1 MADTRQTEEM
11 IRHLQ
16 AAEQQWVRA
25 GKSLA
30 AIVPQEMVGAFNLL
44 AHPAAMMS
52 ATAALGLGATSQAT
66 GLWLGAWAGA
76 AENWHR
82 LAAAPLA
89 GNDKLENEAVRRVRE
104 AAETLIA
111 DAKSLADEVSR
122 PAARQSDRRQKAE
135 GTQLQMAEQ
144 AADAAPAQPE
154 AETKPERPD
163 DLKAITG
170 VGPKLEQVLNGLG
183 IWTYRRIAA
192 LTPAEIDWIEDY
204 LSFKGRITR
213 DDWLGQAAKL
223 AAGAP
228 DAS

>member
-1 MADTRQTEEM
+1 MANTRQTEEM
-11 IRHLQ
+11 IRHMQ

-30 AIVPQEMVGAFNLL
+30 AIMPQEMVGAFNLL

-52 ATAALGLGATSQAT
+52 ASAALGLGATSQAT

-89 GNDKLENEAVRRVRE
+89 GSNKLDNEAVRRVRE

-122 PAARQSDRRQKAE
+122 PAARQPAQKVTAENTRPAVAEKVGDAVSAQPKAE
-135 GTQLQMAEQ
+135 
-144 AADAAPAQPE
+144 AQPD
-154 AETKPERPD
+154 KPD
-163 DLKAITG
+163 DLKLISG

-213 DDWLGQAAKL
+213 DDWLGQAAKF
-223 AAGAP
+223 AGGS